1 MHSIL
6 ALKSTVSVI
15 VNAETQQSEVIY
27 YDLLKTTLTD
37 DSYIGVGT
45 FYWLN
50 SDGNQEVL
58 KSESTEL
65 TYSEFNALDGTTPSG
80 TALSSFIAAAKYVQE
95 AVVKSG
101 NFYGLTSSQWVENV
115 H

>member
-15 VNAETQQSEVIY
+15 VNAETQQSEIIY
-27 YDLLKTTLTD
+27 YDLLKTTLTN

-50 SDGNQEVL
+50 TDGNQEVL
-58 KSESTEL
+58 KSESTQM
-65 TYSEFNALDGTTPSG
+65 TFAEFDALDGSTPSG
-80 TALSSFIAAAKYVQE
+80 TALNSFVAATNYVQE
-95 AVVKSG
+95 AVVKNG
-101 NFYGLTSSQWVENV
+101 GFYGLTANQWTEND

>member
-6 ALKSTVSVI
+6 SLKSTVSVV

-27 YDLLKTTLTD
+27 YDLLKTTLTE
-37 DSYIGVGT
+37 DSYIGVST

-58 KSESTEL
+58 KSESTQL
-65 TYSEFNALDGTTPSG
+65 TFAEFDALDGSTPSG
-80 TALSSFIAAAKYVQE
+80 TALNSFVAATKYVQE
-95 AVVKSG
+95 AVVKNG
-101 NFYGLTSSQWVENV
+101 GFYGLTSSQWTENA

>member
-6 ALKSTVSVI
+6 SLKSTVAVV
-15 VNAETQQSEVIY
+15 VNSETQQSEIVY

-37 DSYIGVGT
+37 STYIGVGT

-50 SDGNQEVL
+50 ADGNQEVL
-58 KSESTEL
+58 RSESTEL
-65 TYSEFNALDGTTPSG
+65 TFAQFDALDGTTPSG
-80 TALSSFIAAAKYVQE
+80 TPINSYISATKYVQE
-95 AVVKSG
+95 SVVKNG
-101 NFYGLTSSQWVENV
+101 GYYGLSASQWTENN

>member
-15 VNAETQQSEVIY
+15 VNAETQQSEIIY

-50 SDGNQEVL
+50 SDGNQEIL
-58 KSESTEL
+58 KSESTTL
-65 TYSEFNALDGTTPSG
+65 TYSEFDALDGTTPSG
-80 TALSSFIAAAKYVQE
+80 TALNSFVAAAKYVQE

-101 NFYGLTSSQWVENV
+101 NFYGLTSNQWTTND